1 MTRLLRLP
9 LVLALIALGGC
20 VNMSGMQGPNQLA
33 ASEAAQ
39 RDPERYIVVTIRNTD
54 SPVIPRAGS
63 TARDYDTVTNY
74 AVSPSARATAS
85 AVATAYQLRQVTGW
99 PIRMLSVHCIVLEVP
114 NGVARAPLID
124 RLSRDPR
131 VESAQPLQSFSSLN
145 SSTGSVGVSYNDPYE
160 GLQRNLDTMNV
171 LQAHALSRGTGV
183 RIGVIDT
190 GVDSRH
196 PDLAG
201 QIVKQQNFVDDTPAS
216 ASTDRHGTA
225 VAGVIAAL
233 GNNHLGIVGVAPGA
247 QLYALKACWPE
258 RPNGARALCN
268 TLTLAKAL
276 AAAIDHHVAIV
287 NLSLSG
293 PGDPL
298 LSRLVDYAAQ
308 RGTMFVGAV
317 PPGNGPPGFPTD
329 IAAVIKVDSS
339 GGQSS
344 DSKVLYAPGTD
355 VLTLVPDNRYDF
367 LSGSSLAAASVSA
380 GIALLLAR
388 DPNLTAAEARDL
400 LATSST
406 RSLTPDATPV
416 SINLCSA
423 LTTLLH
429 EPACTSPSAEA
440 PRVASER

>member
-1 MTRLLRLP
+1 MTRLREFGSSLFGGGASCL
-9 LVLALIALGGC
+9 LLALLLLSGC
-20 VNMSGMQGPNQLA
+20 ANMQGASQLSA
-33 ASEAAQ
+33 LTAQSEP
-39 RDPERYIVVTIRNTD
+39 DRYIVVTVRNPPA
-54 SPVIPRAGS
+54 PVIPRAGS
-63 TARDYDTVTNY
+63 TGRDYDNVTSY
-74 AVSPSARATAS
+74 SVSPAARDTAN

-99 PIRMLSVHCIVLEVP
+99 PIRMLGVHCLVFEVP
-114 NGVARAPLID
+114 SGVARDELIN
-124 RLSRDPR
+124 RLSHDPR
-131 VESAQPLQSFSSLN
+131 VESAQPLQSFSSL
-145 SSTGSVGVSYNDPYE
+145 STTYNDPYE
-160 GLQRNLDTMNV
+160 RLQRNLDTMNV
-171 LQAHALSRGTGV
+171 VQAHDWSRGNGV
-183 RIGVIDT
+183 RIAIIDT

-201 QIVKQQNFVDDTPAS
+201 QVIKQQNFVDGTPAN

-258 RPNGARALCN
+258 QPNGARAVCN

-276 AAAIDHHVAIV
+276 AAAIDEHVAIV
-287 NLSLSG
+287 NLSLAG

-298 LSRLVDYAAQ
+298 LARLVDYGAA

-317 PPGNGPPGFPTD
+317 PPPNAPRGFPTD
-329 IAAVIKVDSS
+329 IAAVIAVDSS
-339 GGQSS
+339 GAQST
-344 DSKVLYAPGTD
+344 DGKVLFAPGTD

-388 DPNLTAAEARDL
+388 DPNLTAAAARDI

-406 RSLTPDATPV
+406 RSDTPDATPV
-416 SINLCSA
+416 SINLCTALVTMLHKAACDSA
-423 LTTLLH
+423 SDAATK
-429 EPACTSPSAEA
+429 
-440 PRVASER
+440 VADR